1 MEKKNNT
8 IIARATPT
16 GQGSIGVIRIS
27 GSKVIDVIKYIL
39 KLTYIKPRYAHYL
52 PFFYKNKIIDKGIV
66 LWFPKPNSFTGEDI
80 LELQCHGNSIL
91 IDLLINNILNIS
103 GIRIAAPGEFS
114 RRAFLNKKF
123 DLTQVEAI
131 SDIISANSKAAIFS
145 AMNLMNGKL
154 SFLLTKFTKIIIN
167 LRVKIESFL
176 EFDYKINYSTFCKKI
191 IITLEKLLKFLI
203 NIIEYVE
210 NGIRIKE
217 GIKIILIGPPNS
229 GKSSLMNLITDKD
242 ISIVTNIPGTTRD
255 ILHENIYI
263 DSVPIEIID
272 TAGIRNT
279 DNQIEILG
287 IKKTFEE
294 IKNSNYL
301 FLVIEDKMSEDNLSI
316 IIKKYLKNFIKS
328 IPIIIIR
335 NKIDITN
342 NVPEII
348 YNNDYTIIKISI
360 KKKIGISNLMH
371 FIKERILNKNT
382 NENQFTARERYL
394 EILNSIYKYLIKGK
408 KNFLNTNSLELLS
421 EDFRLIQKE
430 LDSITGKFY
439 SEDLLNN
446 IFSQFCVGK

>member
-1 MEKKNNT
+1 MEKKKNT

-27 GSKVIDVIKYIL
+27 GSKTIDVIKYTL

-66 LWFPKPNSFTGEDI
+66 LWFPKPYSFTGEDI

-91 IDLLINNILNIS
+91 LDLLINDILNIS
-103 GIRIAAPGEFS
+103 GIRIADPGEFS
-114 RRAFLNKKF
+114 KRAFLNKKF

-131 SDIISANSKAAIFS
+131 ADIISANSQAAIFS

-154 SFLLTKFTKIIIN
+154 SLLLTKFTKIIIN

-176 EFDYKINYSTFCKKI
+176 EFDYKINFSIFCKKI
-191 IITLEKLLKFLI
+191 LLTVEKLLKFLI
-203 NIIEYVE
+203 NIIKYVK

-229 GKSSLMNLITDKD
+229 GKSSLMNLITDKN

-272 TAGIRNT
+272 TAGIRDT
-279 DNQIEILG
+279 HNQIEILG

-301 FLVIEDKMSEDNLSI
+301 FLVIEDTMSEDNLSKI
-316 IIKKYLKNFIKS
+316 IEKYLKDFIKN

-342 NVPEII
+342 NIPEII
-348 YNNDYTIIKISI
+348 YNNNYTIIKISI
-360 KKKIGISNLMH
+360 KKKIGISNLIN
-371 FIKERILNKNT
+371 FIKKKILNKNT

-394 EILNSIYKYLIKGK
+394 EILNSIYKYLIQGK
-408 KNFLNTNSLELLS
+408 KNFLNTNSIELLS
-421 EDFRLIQKE
+421 EDFRLIQKK